1 MLYNLRPLFFDK
13 RIAKRLNER
22 LRKRY
27 MIMAKLLRASGGC
40 LGAGWRRKTWL
51 AAISFGEPL
60 SRY

>member
-1 MLYNLRPLFFDK
+1 MFFDK
-13 RIAKRLNER
+13 RIEKRLNKR

-27 MIMAKLLRASGGC
+27 MIMAKLVRASGGC